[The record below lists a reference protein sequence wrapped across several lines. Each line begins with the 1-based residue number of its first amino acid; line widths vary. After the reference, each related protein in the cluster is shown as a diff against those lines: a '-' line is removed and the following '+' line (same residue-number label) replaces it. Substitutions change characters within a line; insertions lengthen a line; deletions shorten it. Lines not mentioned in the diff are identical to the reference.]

1 MIDVLKK
8 TVLTGIGLATLGAE
22 KIEEYAKKIAEDS
35 KLAESEGK
43 KFVDELL
50 RDSEIARKNLEA
62 KINELITT
70 ALDRMDLT
78 SKKEVEELKKKLADL
93 EEQLRNRAD

>member
-93 EEQLRNRAD
+93 EEQLRNRAG

>member
-78 SKKEVEELKKKLADL
+78 SKKEEEELKKKLADL
-93 EEQLRNRAD
+93 EEQLRNRAG

>member
-1 MIDVLKK
+1 MIDLLKK

-22 KIEEYAKKIAEDS
+22 KIEEYAKKMAEES
-35 KLAESEGK
+35 KLAEAEGK
-43 KFVDELL
+43 KFVDDIMKE
-50 RDSEIARKNLEA
+50 SEAARKNLET
-62 KINELITT
+62 KINELVKT

-93 EEQLRNRAD
+93 EEQLKNRAG